1 MTAGRH
7 DVSSLP
13 AALLRGLAG
22 GFCGALLG
30 HVLVTACLR
39 AGGESWLKGPYG
51 PHFFDI
57 ALYLSLLYGGIA
69 CGLSLRPG
77 LTAVGVLGPLLGIVL
92 PMALFTRTARWGMEP
107 GAPPTLAWYWLVLAA
122 HSLGTWGTTL
132 TLGALLCPRRRWLGA
147 LGAVLG
153 SLAGYLCLELFLRVV
168 PSYAQ
173 GRWAPG
179 SFVPSPL
186 DLLSGLLIGAG
197 LGAGVF
203 LAGSLGR
210 QAASAPEVP

>member
-1 MTAGRH
+1 MTNERPAIPGL
-7 DVSSLP
+7 S

-22 GFCGALLG
+22 GFAGAVLG
-30 HVLVTACLR
+30 HILVTACLR
-39 AGGESWLKGPYG
+39 AGAESWLKGPYG

-57 ALYLSLLYGGIA
+57 ALYLGLLYGGIA

-77 LTAVGVLGPLLGIVL
+77 ITLVGAWGAFLGIAL
-92 PMALFTRTARWGMEP
+92 PMALFTRTARWGMEA

-132 TLGALLCPRRRWLGA
+132 ALGALLCPRRRWLGA
-147 LGAVLG
+147 VGAVLG
-153 SLAGYLCLELFLRVV
+153 SLAGYLSLSLFLRIV

-173 GRWAPG
+173 GRWHPG

-203 LAGSLGR
+203 LADSLGR
-210 QAASAPEVP
+210 KESPR